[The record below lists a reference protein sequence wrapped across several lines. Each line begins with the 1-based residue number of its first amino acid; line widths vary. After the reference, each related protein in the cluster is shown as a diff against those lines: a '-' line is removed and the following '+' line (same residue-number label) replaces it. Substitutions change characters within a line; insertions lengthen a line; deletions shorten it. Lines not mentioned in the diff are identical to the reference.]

1 MQVAEVRDILLV
13 LIIAAE
19 HYSLHHDADEYV
31 RLLTFCKRVC
41 VFFAGASDTGTD
53 PFLDIRTA
61 CTLRVKA
68 FRVAAAKGAESAS
81 AAEHLGFVVGPEA
94 AAAPATSGRSYR

>member
-1 MQVAEVRDILLV
+1 MRDILLV

-19 HYSLHHDADEYV
+19 HYSLHHDADEYM

-41 VFFAGASDTGTD
+41 IYFADASDTGTD
-53 PFLDIRTA
+53 PFIDIRTA

-68 FRVAAAKGAESAS
+68 FRAAAAKGAEAGS
-81 AAEHLGFVVGPEA
+81 AAEHLGFAVGAEA
-94 AAAPATSGRSYR
+94 AGPTKSARSYM